1 MAMRYKIS
9 TGVVLR
15 AAKARGLTV
24 STRAIFEGAS
34 GAEIRIEP
42 QPEGSRPD
50 KPPVPFCA
58 LTGILVALVS
68 DDRVEIM
75 VSREEIMAE
84 GWAGKVCEKWPFHV
98 AQARAVRIGVARLL
112 GLPEGWETEAEFK
125 LVVGE
130 VQ

>member
-1 MAMRYKIS
+1 MRYKIS

-24 STRAIFEGAS
+24 STMAIFEGAS

-50 KPPVPFCA
+50 KPPMPFYA
-58 LTGILVALVS
+58 LTGILVALMS
-68 DDRVEIM
+68 DSERVETM

-98 AQARAVRIGVARLL
+98 AQARAVRIGIARLL